1 MNRIYKVIWSKTKHC
16 YVVVSELAKR
26 HTKGGSAGGC
36 RMMTARVLSA
46 LLLGAYL
53 VGGYSLPSAWADG
66 DPNEAEVA
74 AGDKIAGGNNVTVSK
89 NENTITI
96 SATDTTYTAGD
107 GLQLLDGTTFSV
119 KADGNTIAVG
129 SNGIKVNAD
138 GTIASGDTGIV
149 TGGAVYD
156 VTQPLIEKIGGI
168 TRDGMKTTIEQGFTV
183 QTNFSSGSS
192 NGYMN
197 VYWGQDTLAN
207 GENATAW
214 GKSTVARSPR
224 STAWGNEATAKGD
237 QATAFGSRTTAYG
250 VNSTAWGAD
259 TVAFSHQA
267 TAFGENTTAG
277 GQRATAWGHK
287 TTAGGDSSTAY
298 GKETSALM
306 EGATAWG
313 NNTKAG
319 RWTYTDDNRVV
330 HDALVIQPYT
340 DVHNGSEMY
349 EIVDAVT
356 GEQIHNGENDYID
369 AYDWLAEHGT
379 VNGVY
384 STAWGNGTQAAGDY
398 STAFGNYTK
407 TAAVTS
413 LKYNGTEAK
422 VVESEEK
429 VLDEDGKPIP
439 LVDPAT
445 GEVSDTEFKTETKYK
460 IVDADGNKLYESYFD
475 TEDAAMKEIALNGT
489 ITGGYG
495 ATAFGLYSEA
505 NGAHS
510 TAFGVQTVAE
520 GIGATAW
527 GNSTT
532 ASGKGATASGYGTKA
547 EGDYSTAFGNNT
559 TTAAVTSL
567 KYRDPY
573 NNDDWTEAKIIT
585 KNTDTGLK
593 YVIVEAA
600 DPNKELYF
608 SYFDTED
615 AAMNQIALDGKIIG
629 GYGATA
635 FGLLSEAKGAHS
647 TAFGVETVAEGTGA
661 TAWGRKAKATGDY
674 STAWGF
680 NTEAIND
687 KSTAFGDN
695 TIAGGKIATAWGYK
709 TAAGGRTS
717 TAFGSET
724 VALTEGATA
733 WGNNTKAGKWTY
745 AGHDVFIKKE
755 GDGRY
760 HIIDEY
766 GNSGS
771 NGLPGQTFVS
781 YDEAYKELSTN
792 GTVQG
797 VYATAWGKDTKAEGD
812 YSTAF
817 GNYTKTAAVTSLKY
831 NGTEAKVVSEQVRVL
846 DEHGNPVMITDPSH
860 PESGEKIPATELKY
874 TIVNAN
880 DPEEKLSDTY
890 FDSED
895 VAMNE
900 IVQNGTI
907 TGGYGATA
915 FGLLT
920 EAKGAHSTAFGVRT
934 TAGGIGATAW
944 GNGAQATGDYS
955 TAFGNGSVANASN
968 SLAALGGTTAEDAA
982 NSLAV
987 GLGAQT
993 TLPDSIA
1000 LGSGAVADRAKYDG
1014 TDNKYTAY
1022 LGDETGETKTGS
1034 AWRSTANAIAI
1045 GHIDTT
1051 DDTKSVTR
1059 QIIGVAAGTED
1070 TDAVNVAQL
1079 KAATFDMQGITRTE
1093 TGTPGEAGYVATTTI
1108 ENNLSVSSDGK
1119 VKWGNNTKVGS
1130 SYYVVTN
1137 EQTNMITKTEAKV
1150 VEYKDTDNNT
1160 KYKIVDASG
1169 STDLDNNNNQGYA
1182 SYAAAYEKLTTEGT
1196 GATAW
1201 GNGTKAG
1208 GDYSTAGGYNT
1219 KAMGKNA
1226 TAFGN
1231 YTQANG
1237 YNSTAF
1243 GNAAKANGQYTT
1255 AFGSTTQANGQYA
1268 TAFGSS
1274 SIAAGDNSTAFGSYT
1289 QAGKLT
1295 YKKEDGSETEAKIVE
1310 YTTAAGDR
1318 KYKIVSLR
1326 NENDVLSDNGGAG
1339 FYYTEALK
1347 NSNLTKQGDY
1357 STAFGSSTQ
1366 ALGDFSTAFGS
1377 NTKATGD
1384 NSTAFGSSTKATGS
1398 SSTAFGSITEAN
1410 GPSGTAFGSGTM
1422 ANGQHSTAFGS
1433 SSIAS
1438 GYIST
1443 AFGSNTQAGKL
1454 TYKNEDGREIEA
1466 KIVEYTTAAGVR
1478 NYKIVSLRNE
1488 NDVLSDNNGAG
1499 FNMYDSAFLD
1509 KNLTRQGDY
1518 STAFGSSTKALG
1530 DYSTA
1535 WGFSAQANGDY
1546 STAFGSS
1553 TEASGTGATAW
1564 GSSTKALGT
1573 YSTAFGNG
1581 SVANAYNSLAAL
1593 GGTTGEKATNSV
1605 AIGTGATVGGA
1616 YDSENQQTEGANAFA
1631 FGNGAQATLSDSVAL
1646 GSGAVANRAK
1656 YNTNNAYKAYLNED
1670 DNNQKTDPAWR
1681 ATHNAIAVGASATDS
1696 DTATVTRQITGVA
1709 AGTYDTDAVNVAQLK
1724 AATVDLDNIQGI
1736 NRRRNEEDDGFNTTI
1751 EGTFS
1756 VWDDGRFGTSN
1767 FAVDKDGT
1775 FNAAGGKFSVDEN
1788 GNTTA
1793 AGTLSA
1799 GATTVSELT
1808 VGEKNRTVELIT
1820 DGEVTDGDAG
1830 AGYVKG
1836 STVYSAMNTKLGDYA
1851 KLDGTN
1857 LDAAYAEAWGAIGT
1871 GAVESGNGK
1880 LVTGDTVFAVTNA
1893 LSDRIGT
1900 IASDGNYISASGSV
1914 SENLISLD
1922 NQVKA
1927 NTSDITVAALNE
1939 GSYGYISAGH
1949 DVAGNLIALDNAVKA
1964 NAGAIQGVERTGNA
1978 TDGFT
1983 TTIEGKL
1990 SVSSNGTF
1998 SISGDKFT
2006 VDSNGAI
2013 SAAGGKFTV
2022 GADGTLSA
2030 KATTVS
2036 ELTVGDSGKV
2046 TVGSATLN
2054 TDGLAIGTAASL
2066 SATGLTVG
2074 NTTVTNTGLAIS
2086 GGPSVTASGIVAG
2099 GKKITN
2105 VLKGEAGT
2113 DAVNVNQLHEA
2124 FDTFTTTGGTALGF
2138 GKGIAKNNDI
2148 LEVNAGE
2155 GLTFADNGALK
2166 VNAGGGLTIDAAN
2179 ENALKVNAGEG
2190 LTIDTENG
2198 NVLKVNKGTITSGDE
2213 GEGFVT
2219 GKTVFNALSAYA
2231 KSDGATLTNATIST
2245 GSIITEEVM
2254 LGTGETAVPVG
2265 TVRALNETVNGPDGL
2280 VEKVADNT
2288 REIGVNAGNIS
2299 DLKGITQN
2307 ITLSEGTTTISGA
2320 LSAGATTVSGLTV
2333 GDRNVTEALTTT
2345 GSVAEDNKGFVSGGT
2360 VFAVTSALD
2369 TRLTTAEGD
2378 IATNAG
2384 DIATLQTTVAGKANA
2399 NLDNISDKGKVAVRS
2414 LISVAQGNNVIVTK
2428 STSDAGVDTYTISAA
2443 DGVTYS
2449 AGDGIAI
2456 SDTNAISVTANG
2468 KVEENNTGIVT
2479 GGTVYSAIEAA
2490 KTDVNSTTD
2499 TKIAKAKTDIGTET
2513 DTKIAT
2519 AKADI
2524 GTETDTKIAT
2534 AKTEISSDM
2543 ETKLGLKANASDV
2556 YTKAETYS
2564 QAEVDATLADYVKA
2578 DGATLTNATL
2588 TGATINSGS
2597 IADDVMLGDSISVGG
2612 LKSDVSGNKAAINS
2626 LKATVGDATGGLV
2639 KDVSTLQATVGDAT
2653 DGLVKDVKDNKDSI
2667 DALATTVGNENSG
2680 LVQKV
2685 NSNASSITT
2694 LQDKT
2699 KNITVTE
2706 DATTIAGKL
2715 SAGATT
2721 VTSLT
2726 DGTATLSGG
2735 VLTGVTTITASGAI
2749 GGGSLNVGAGAISGG
2764 MATVTGLTVGETN
2777 VTKALTTEGAVAAN
2791 NAGFV
2796 SGGAVYSALQAF
2808 KPDGKVEEDDTKAVS
2823 GDTVYKVTS
2832 KLDERITANAG
2843 DISTLGD
2850 AIATKA
2856 DASTVTELSGKVTAN
2871 EAAIKTNADN
2881 ITTLTGKVT
2890 ANETAIKANTD
2901 NITALSGKVTANE
2914 TAIEKNAEAI
2924 ASNKSAIETNTKNIT
2939 ANTEAIASN
2948 KSAIETNTKNIT
2960 ANTEAIEK
2968 NAKAITNLD
2977 TKVDTNAKAIED
2989 NAKAIKTNAENIT
3002 SLSSKVTAN
3011 ETTLAQKADKANTLQ
3026 GYGIED
3032 AYTKEDSDTLLNKKA
3047 DKTEFEAVK
3056 VVVGDTN
3063 SGLVKDVN
3071 DLKNSILVTED
3082 ESGAKTTVIDGN
3094 LVIKEEDGT
3103 TKDVTAALTTDG
3115 EIKDNNHGYV
3125 EGDKVYEY
3133 LNGKP
3138 NENETLKLGEN
3149 TTKVAIGNGSSAGTD
3164 SVSIGKDSS
3173 AGTDSVSIG
3182 EGNSTNG
3189 TEQSTAIGYKN
3200 TVSDDQSVALGD
3212 SNTVSGTQSIAIGH
3226 GHMVTGDHSGA
3237 FGDPATISGDYAFS
3251 VGNNNNISGSNSIAV
3266 GNDNIIGGN
3275 NTFVLGSNVNTS
3287 ATNAVVL
3294 GNGSVGVDNAVS
3306 VGAPGNERQIKN
3318 VAPGTEA
3325 TDAATVGQV
3334 QEVAQGAY
3342 NNAVYLSNSIN
3353 KLDNRVNKVG
3363 AGAAALAALHPI
3375 DTDDKFTMG
3384 LGYGNYRSAHAM
3396 AMGMF
3401 YRPTEKIMIS
3411 VGGAFGN
3418 GENMVNAGISFALD
3432 KGKGFGTSKA
3442 VMAKNIKALSAENA
3456 AIKEENAG
3464 MKKQLDA
3471 QGQEIAALKEA
3482 LARLEAKIGK

>member
-36 RMMTARVLSA
+36 RMMTARVLST

-53 VGGYSLPSAWADG
+53 VGGYSLPSAWAEDIEADKITAGSIDVGDG
-66 DPNEAEVA
+66 QIAAGSIIVGDVNAAGTITAGSLNVVGAGGRINTETGEFNLGNGFFSISIPEAAGSRYSMAIGEGSNANAGNSVAMLGGTTATDAENSLAIGRGAQAILSDSIALGSGAVADRAKYDASNNAYTAYLGDDTGTTKTGSAWRATANAIAIGHIDTDDTKSVTRQIIGVA
-74 AGDKIAGGNNVTVSK
+74 AGTEDTDAVNVAQLK
-89 NENTITI
+89 A
-96 SATDTTYTAGD
+96 AT
-107 GLQLLDGTTFSV
+107 FNV
-119 KADGNTIAVG
+119 
-129 SNGIKVNAD
+129 
-138 GTIASGDTGIV
+138 
-149 TGGAVYD
+149 
-156 VTQPLIEKIGGI
+156 GGI
-168 TRDGMKTTIEQGFTV
+168 TRDGKKTTIEQGFTV
-183 QTNFSSGSS
+183 QTNSNSGSS
-192 NGYMN
+192 DGYMN
-197 VYWGQDTLAN
+197 VYWGQGTLAT
-207 GENATAW
+207 GVNATAW
-214 GKSTVARSPR
+214 GWSTVASSPLA
-224 STAWGNEATAKGD
+224 TAWGNEAKAKGD
-237 QATAFGSRTTAYG
+237 QATAFGSRTIAYG

-277 GQRATAWGHK
+277 GQRATAWGHN

-298 GKETSALM
+298 GKNTSALM

-319 RWTYTDDNRVV
+319 KWTYDG
-330 HDALVIQPYT
+330 HDAVIKPYPGNGGLVQYKI
-340 DVHNGSEMY
+340 E
-349 EIVDAVT
+349 DAVT
-356 GEQIHNGENDYID
+356 GVELTNGFDDYID
-369 AYDWLAEHGT
+369 AYNGLSSHQ
-379 VNGVY
+379 GVY
-384 STAWGNGTQAAGDY
+384 STAWGNGTQATGDY

-407 TAAVTS
+407 TAGVTS
-413 LKYNGTEAK
+413 LKYNGQEAK
-422 VVESEEK
+422 VVSEQVR
-429 VLDEDGKPIP
+429 VLDEHGNPIP
-439 LVDPAT
+439 LIDPET
-445 GEVSDTEFKTETKYK
+445 KEPSDTEFKTETKYK
-460 IVDADGNKLYESYFD
+460 IVDAANPDNKLYESYFD
-475 TEDAAMKEIALNGT
+475 TEDAAMKYLVQNGT

-495 ATAFGLYSEA
+495 ATAFGLLSEA
-505 NGAHS
+505 KGAHS

-520 GIGATAW
+520 GTGATAW

-547 EGDYSTAFGNNT
+547 EGDY
-559 TTAAVTSL
+559 
-567 KYRDPY
+567 
-573 NNDDWTEAKIIT
+573 
-585 KNTDTGLK
+585 
-593 YVIVEAA
+593 
-600 DPNKELYF
+600 
-608 SYFDTED
+608 
-615 AAMNQIALDGKIIG
+615 
-629 GYGATA
+629 
-635 FGLLSEAKGAHS
+635 
-647 TAFGVETVAEGTGA
+647 
-661 TAWGRKAKATGDY
+661 
-674 STAWGF
+674 
-680 NTEAIND
+680 
-687 KSTAFGDN
+687 
-695 TIAGGKIATAWGYK
+695 
-709 TAAGGRTS
+709 
-717 TAFGSET
+717 
-724 VALTEGATA
+724 
-733 WGNNTKAGKWTY
+733 
-745 AGHDVFIKKE
+745 
-755 GDGRY
+755 
-760 HIIDEY
+760 
-766 GNSGS
+766 
-771 NGLPGQTFVS
+771 
-781 YDEAYKELSTN
+781 
-792 GTVQG
+792 
-797 VYATAWGKDTKAEGD
+797 
-812 YSTAF
+812 
-817 GNYTKTAAVTSLKY
+817 
-831 NGTEAKVVSEQVRVL
+831 
-846 DEHGNPVMITDPSH
+846 
-860 PESGEKIPATELKY
+860 
-874 TIVNAN
+874 
-880 DPEEKLSDTY
+880 
-890 FDSED
+890 
-895 VAMNE
+895 
-900 IVQNGTI
+900 
-907 TGGYGATA
+907 
-915 FGLLT
+915 
-920 EAKGAHSTAFGVRT
+920 
-934 TAGGIGATAW
+934 
-944 GNGAQATGDYS
+944 
-955 TAFGNGSVANASN
+955 
-968 SLAALGGTTAEDAA
+968 
-982 NSLAV
+982 
-987 GLGAQT
+987 
-993 TLPDSIA
+993 
-1000 LGSGAVADRAKYDG
+1000 
-1014 TDNKYTAY
+1014 
-1022 LGDETGETKTGS
+1022 
-1034 AWRSTANAIAI
+1034 
-1045 GHIDTT
+1045 
-1051 DDTKSVTR
+1051 
-1059 QIIGVAAGTED
+1059 
-1070 TDAVNVAQL
+1070 
-1079 KAATFDMQGITRTE
+1079 
-1093 TGTPGEAGYVATTTI
+1093 
-1108 ENNLSVSSDGK
+1108 
-1119 VKWGNNTKVGS
+1119 
-1130 SYYVVTN
+1130 
-1137 EQTNMITKTEAKV
+1137 
-1150 VEYKDTDNNT
+1150 
-1160 KYKIVDASG
+1160 
-1169 STDLDNNNNQGYA
+1169 
-1182 SYAAAYEKLTTEGT
+1182 
-1196 GATAW
+1196 
-1201 GNGTKAG
+1201 
-1208 GDYSTAGGYNT
+1208 
-1219 KAMGKNA
+1219 
-1226 TAFGN
+1226 
-1231 YTQANG
+1231 
-1237 YNSTAF
+1237 
-1243 GNAAKANGQYTT
+1243 
-1255 AFGSTTQANGQYA
+1255 
-1268 TAFGSS
+1268 
-1274 SIAAGDNSTAFGSYT
+1274 
-1289 QAGKLT
+1289 
-1295 YKKEDGSETEAKIVE
+1295 
-1310 YTTAAGDR
+1310 
-1318 KYKIVSLR
+1318 
-1326 NENDVLSDNGGAG
+1326 
-1339 FYYTEALK
+1339 
-1347 NSNLTKQGDY
+1347 
-1357 STAFGSSTQ
+1357 
-1366 ALGDFSTAFGS
+1366 STAFGS

-1410 GPSGTAFGSGTM
+1410 GPSGTAFGSSTM

-1433 SSIAS
+1433 SSIAA
-1438 GYIST
+1438 GDNST
-1443 AFGSNTQAGKL
+1443 AFGSHTQAGKL
-1454 TYKNEDGREIEA
+1454 TYKKADGRETEA
-1466 KIVEYTTAAGVR
+1466 KIVEYTTAAGIR
-1478 NYKIVSLRNE
+1478 RYKIVDLLDE
-1488 NDVLSDNNGAG
+1488 DDVLSDNNGAG
-1499 FNMYDSAFLD
+1499 FNMYESAFLD

-1518 STAFGSSTKALG
+1518 STAFGSSTIALG

-1546 STAFGSS
+1546 STAFGYD

-1656 YNTNNAYKAYLNED
+1656 YNASNNAYKAYLNED

-1767 FAVDKDGT
+1767 FAVDKDGA

-2054 TDGLAIGTAASL
+2054 TDGLAI
-2066 SATGLTVG
+2066 
-2074 NTTVTNTGLAIS
+2074 S
-2086 GGPSVTASGIVAG
+2086 GGPSVTSDGIDAG

-2113 DAVNVNQLHEA
+2113 DAVTVEQLHEA
-2124 FDTFTTTGGTALGF
+2124 FDAFTTTGGTALGF

-2299 DLKGITQN
+2299 DLQGITQKITLSEGTTTISGALSAGATKVSGLTVGDRNVTEALTTTGSVAEDNKGFVSGGTVFAVTSALDTRLDTAEGNLTTAGENITALQAKTQN

-2468 KVEENNTGIVT
+2468 AVEEKNTGIVT
-2479 GGTVYSAIEAA
+2479 GGTVYNALQAFKPDGKVEEGNAKAVSGDTVFTAIETA
-2490 KTDVNSTTD
+2490 KTDVNAATETN
-2499 TKIAKAKTDIGTET
+2499 IAK
-2513 DTKIAT
+2513 
-2519 AKADI
+2519 
-2524 GTETDTKIAT
+2524 
-2534 AKTEISSDM
+2534 AKTEISSDVD
-2543 ETKLGLKANASDV
+2543 TKLGSYAK
-2556 YTKAETYS
+2556 T
-2564 QAEVDATLADYVKA
+2564 
-2578 DGATLTNATL
+2578 DGATLNNATL
-2588 TGATINSGS
+2588 T
-2597 IADDVMLGDSISVGG
+2597 
-2612 LKSDVSGNKAAINS
+2612 
-2626 LKATVGDATGGLV
+2626 
-2639 KDVSTLQATVGDAT
+2639 
-2653 DGLVKDVKDNKDSI
+2653 
-2667 DALATTVGNENSG
+2667 
-2680 LVQKV
+2680 
-2685 NSNASSITT
+2685 
-2694 LQDKT
+2694 
-2699 KNITVTE
+2699 
-2706 DATTIAGKL
+2706 
-2715 SAGATT
+2715 GATT

-2735 VLTGVTTITASGAI
+2735 ALTGVTTITASGAI
-2749 GGGSLNVGAGAISGG
+2749 NGGSLNVGG
-2764 MATVTGLTVGETN
+2764 MATVTGLTIDGTN
-2777 VTKALTTEGAVAAN
+2777 VTTALTTTGAVAEN

-2796 SGGAVYSALQAF
+2796 TGGVVYSALQAYQ
-2808 KPDGKVEEDDTKAVS
+2808 PDGEIAEGNTKAVS
-2823 GDTVYKVTS
+2823 GGTVYKVTS
-2832 KLDERITANAG
+2832 GLDARIKTNAEAIATKADASTVTELSGKVTANEAAIKTNA
-2843 DISTLGD
+2843 DAIATKADASTVTELSGKVTANEAAIKTNAD

-2890 ANETAIKANTD
+2890 ANETAIKTNAT
-2901 NITALSGKVTANE
+2901 NIAA
-2914 TAIEKNAEAI
+2914 
-2924 ASNKSAIETNTKNIT
+2924 NTKNIT

-2948 KSAIETNTKNIT
+2948 KKAIEANTKNIT
-2960 ANTEAIEK
+2960 ANTDAIASNKKAIEK
-2968 NAKAITNLD
+2968 NTSD
-2977 TKVDTNAKAIED
+2977 
-2989 NAKAIKTNAENIT
+2989 IT
-3002 SLSSKVTAN
+3002 SLSTKVTAN
-3011 ETTLAQKADKANTLQ
+3011 ETAIKTNADNIATNTKNISANTEAISSNKSAIEKNAGDITALGKKVTANETALAQKADKANTLQ

-3071 DLKNSILVTED
+3071 DLKNSILITED

-3115 EIKDNNHGYV
+3115 KVEENNHGYV
-3125 EGDKVYEY
+3125 DGDKVYDY
-3133 LNGKP
+3133 LNK
-3138 NENETLKLGEN
+3138 GEN
-3149 TTKVAIGNGSSAGTD
+3149 GEVKLAGESKQIAMGQGSEASGSESISIGNEVGG
-3164 SVSIGKDSS
+3164 
-3173 AGTDSVSIG
+3173 
-3182 EGNSTNG
+3182 
-3189 TEQSTAIGYKN
+3189 QKN
-3200 TVSDDQSVALGD
+3200 EA
-3212 SNTVSGTQSIAIGH
+3212 SGTQSIAIGF
-3226 GHMVTGDHSGA
+3226 GNKVTGSHSGA
-3237 FGDPATISGDYAFS
+3237 FGDPNTVTGANSYAF
-3251 VGNNNNISGSNSIAV
+3251 
-3266 GNDNIIGGN
+3266 GNDNYVSGS
-3275 NTFVLGSNVNTS
+3275 NTFVLGNNVNTS

-3294 GNGSVGVDNAVS
+3294 GDGSVGVDNAVS

-3342 NNAVYLSNSIN
+3342 NNAVYLSNSMN

>member
-36 RMMTARVLSA
+36 RMMTARVLST

-53 VGGYSLPSAWADG
+53 VGGYSLPSAWAEDIEADKITAGSIDVGDG
-66 DPNEAEVA
+66 QIAAGSIIVGDVNAAGTITAGSLNVVGAGGRINTETGEFNLGNGFFSISIPEAAGSRYSMAIGEGSNANAGNSVAMLGGTTATDAENSLAIGRGAQAILSDSIALGSGAVADRAKYDASNNAYTAYLGDDTGTTKTGSAWRATANAIAIGHIDTDDTKSVTRQIIGVA
-74 AGDKIAGGNNVTVSK
+74 AGTEDTDAVNVAQLK
-89 NENTITI
+89 A
-96 SATDTTYTAGD
+96 AT
-107 GLQLLDGTTFSV
+107 FNV
-119 KADGNTIAVG
+119 
-129 SNGIKVNAD
+129 
-138 GTIASGDTGIV
+138 
-149 TGGAVYD
+149 
-156 VTQPLIEKIGGI
+156 GGI
-168 TRDGMKTTIEQGFTV
+168 TRDGKKTTIEQGFTV
-183 QTNFSSGSS
+183 QTNSNSGSS
-192 NGYMN
+192 DGYMN
-197 VYWGQDTLAN
+197 VYWGQGTLAT
-207 GENATAW
+207 GVNATAW
-214 GKSTVARSPR
+214 GWSTVASSPLA
-224 STAWGNEATAKGD
+224 TAWGNEAKAKGD
-237 QATAFGSRTTAYG
+237 QATAFGSRTIAYG

-277 GQRATAWGHK
+277 GQRATAWGHN

-298 GKETSALM
+298 GKNTSALM

-319 RWTYTDDNRVV
+319 KWTYDG
-330 HDALVIQPYT
+330 HDAVIKPYPGNGGLVQYKI
-340 DVHNGSEMY
+340 E
-349 EIVDAVT
+349 DAVT
-356 GEQIHNGENDYID
+356 GVELTNGFDDYID
-369 AYDWLAEHGT
+369 AYNGLSSHQ
-379 VNGVY
+379 GVY
-384 STAWGNGTQAAGDY
+384 STAWGNGTQATGDY

-407 TAAVTS
+407 TAGVTS
-413 LKYNGTEAK
+413 LKYNGQEAK
-422 VVESEEK
+422 VVSEQVR
-429 VLDEDGKPIP
+429 VLDEHGNPIP
-439 LVDPAT
+439 LIDPET
-445 GEVSDTEFKTETKYK
+445 KEPSDTEFKTETKYK
-460 IVDADGNKLYESYFD
+460 IVDAANPDNKLYESYFD
-475 TEDAAMKEIALNGT
+475 TEDAAMKYLVQNGT

-495 ATAFGLYSEA
+495 ATAFGLLSEA
-505 NGAHS
+505 KGAHS

-520 GIGATAW
+520 GTGATAW

-547 EGDYSTAFGNNT
+547 EGDY
-559 TTAAVTSL
+559 
-567 KYRDPY
+567 
-573 NNDDWTEAKIIT
+573 
-585 KNTDTGLK
+585 
-593 YVIVEAA
+593 
-600 DPNKELYF
+600 
-608 SYFDTED
+608 
-615 AAMNQIALDGKIIG
+615 
-629 GYGATA
+629 
-635 FGLLSEAKGAHS
+635 
-647 TAFGVETVAEGTGA
+647 
-661 TAWGRKAKATGDY
+661 
-674 STAWGF
+674 
-680 NTEAIND
+680 
-687 KSTAFGDN
+687 
-695 TIAGGKIATAWGYK
+695 
-709 TAAGGRTS
+709 
-717 TAFGSET
+717 
-724 VALTEGATA
+724 
-733 WGNNTKAGKWTY
+733 
-745 AGHDVFIKKE
+745 
-755 GDGRY
+755 
-760 HIIDEY
+760 
-766 GNSGS
+766 
-771 NGLPGQTFVS
+771 
-781 YDEAYKELSTN
+781 
-792 GTVQG
+792 
-797 VYATAWGKDTKAEGD
+797 
-812 YSTAF
+812 
-817 GNYTKTAAVTSLKY
+817 
-831 NGTEAKVVSEQVRVL
+831 
-846 DEHGNPVMITDPSH
+846 
-860 PESGEKIPATELKY
+860 
-874 TIVNAN
+874 
-880 DPEEKLSDTY
+880 
-890 FDSED
+890 
-895 VAMNE
+895 
-900 IVQNGTI
+900 
-907 TGGYGATA
+907 
-915 FGLLT
+915 
-920 EAKGAHSTAFGVRT
+920 
-934 TAGGIGATAW
+934 
-944 GNGAQATGDYS
+944 
-955 TAFGNGSVANASN
+955 
-968 SLAALGGTTAEDAA
+968 
-982 NSLAV
+982 
-987 GLGAQT
+987 
-993 TLPDSIA
+993 
-1000 LGSGAVADRAKYDG
+1000 
-1014 TDNKYTAY
+1014 
-1022 LGDETGETKTGS
+1022 
-1034 AWRSTANAIAI
+1034 
-1045 GHIDTT
+1045 
-1051 DDTKSVTR
+1051 
-1059 QIIGVAAGTED
+1059 
-1070 TDAVNVAQL
+1070 
-1079 KAATFDMQGITRTE
+1079 
-1093 TGTPGEAGYVATTTI
+1093 
-1108 ENNLSVSSDGK
+1108 
-1119 VKWGNNTKVGS
+1119 
-1130 SYYVVTN
+1130 
-1137 EQTNMITKTEAKV
+1137 
-1150 VEYKDTDNNT
+1150 
-1160 KYKIVDASG
+1160 
-1169 STDLDNNNNQGYA
+1169 
-1182 SYAAAYEKLTTEGT
+1182 
-1196 GATAW
+1196 
-1201 GNGTKAG
+1201 
-1208 GDYSTAGGYNT
+1208 
-1219 KAMGKNA
+1219 
-1226 TAFGN
+1226 
-1231 YTQANG
+1231 
-1237 YNSTAF
+1237 
-1243 GNAAKANGQYTT
+1243 
-1255 AFGSTTQANGQYA
+1255 
-1268 TAFGSS
+1268 
-1274 SIAAGDNSTAFGSYT
+1274 
-1289 QAGKLT
+1289 
-1295 YKKEDGSETEAKIVE
+1295 
-1310 YTTAAGDR
+1310 
-1318 KYKIVSLR
+1318 
-1326 NENDVLSDNGGAG
+1326 
-1339 FYYTEALK
+1339 
-1347 NSNLTKQGDY
+1347 
-1357 STAFGSSTQ
+1357 
-1366 ALGDFSTAFGS
+1366 STAFGS

-1410 GPSGTAFGSGTM
+1410 GPSGTAFGSSTM

-1433 SSIAS
+1433 SSIAA
-1438 GYIST
+1438 GDNST
-1443 AFGSNTQAGKL
+1443 AFGSHTQAGKL
-1454 TYKNEDGREIEA
+1454 TYKKADGRETEA
-1466 KIVEYTTAAGVR
+1466 KIVEYTTAAGIR
-1478 NYKIVSLRNE
+1478 RYKIVDLLDE
-1488 NDVLSDNNGAG
+1488 DDVLSDNNGAG
-1499 FNMYDSAFLD
+1499 FNMYESAFLD

-1518 STAFGSSTKALG
+1518 STAFGSSTIALG

-1546 STAFGSS
+1546 STAFGYD

-1656 YNTNNAYKAYLNED
+1656 YNASNNAYKAYLNED

-1767 FAVDKDGT
+1767 FAVDKDGA

-2054 TDGLAIGTAASL
+2054 TDGLAI
-2066 SATGLTVG
+2066 
-2074 NTTVTNTGLAIS
+2074 S
-2086 GGPSVTASGIVAG
+2086 GGPSVTSDGIDAG

-2113 DAVNVNQLHEA
+2113 DAVTVEQLHEA
-2124 FDTFTTTGGTALGF
+2124 FDAFTTTGGTALGF

-2299 DLKGITQN
+2299 DLQGITQK

-2468 KVEENNTGIVT
+2468 AVEEKNTGIVT
-2479 GGTVYSAIEAA
+2479 GGTVYNALQAFKPDGKVEEGNAKAVSGDTVFTAIETA
-2490 KTDVNSTTD
+2490 KTDVNAATETN
-2499 TKIAKAKTDIGTET
+2499 IAK
-2513 DTKIAT
+2513 
-2519 AKADI
+2519 
-2524 GTETDTKIAT
+2524 
-2534 AKTEISSDM
+2534 AKTEISSDVD
-2543 ETKLGLKANASDV
+2543 TKLGSYAK
-2556 YTKAETYS
+2556 T
-2564 QAEVDATLADYVKA
+2564 
-2578 DGATLTNATL
+2578 DGATLNNATL
-2588 TGATINSGS
+2588 T
-2597 IADDVMLGDSISVGG
+2597 
-2612 LKSDVSGNKAAINS
+2612 
-2626 LKATVGDATGGLV
+2626 
-2639 KDVSTLQATVGDAT
+2639 
-2653 DGLVKDVKDNKDSI
+2653 
-2667 DALATTVGNENSG
+2667 
-2680 LVQKV
+2680 
-2685 NSNASSITT
+2685 
-2694 LQDKT
+2694 
-2699 KNITVTE
+2699 
-2706 DATTIAGKL
+2706 
-2715 SAGATT
+2715 GATT

-2735 VLTGVTTITASGAI
+2735 ALTGVTTITASGAI
-2749 GGGSLNVGAGAISGG
+2749 NGGSLNVGG
-2764 MATVTGLTVGETN
+2764 MATVTGLTIDGTN
-2777 VTKALTTEGAVAAN
+2777 VTTALTTTGAVAEN

-2796 SGGAVYSALQAF
+2796 TGGVVYSALQAYQ
-2808 KPDGKVEEDDTKAVS
+2808 PDGEIAEGNTKAVS
-2823 GDTVYKVTS
+2823 GGTVYKVTS
-2832 KLDERITANAG
+2832 GLDARIKTNAEAIATKADASTVTELSGKVTANEAAIKTNA
-2843 DISTLGD
+2843 DAIATKADASTVTELSGKVTANEAAIKTNAD

-2890 ANETAIKANTD
+2890 ANETAIKTNAT
-2901 NITALSGKVTANE
+2901 NIAA
-2914 TAIEKNAEAI
+2914 
-2924 ASNKSAIETNTKNIT
+2924 NTKNIT

-2948 KSAIETNTKNIT
+2948 KKAIEANTKNIT
-2960 ANTEAIEK
+2960 ANTDAIASNKKAIEK
-2968 NAKAITNLD
+2968 NTSD
-2977 TKVDTNAKAIED
+2977 
-2989 NAKAIKTNAENIT
+2989 IT
-3002 SLSSKVTAN
+3002 SLSTKVTAN
-3011 ETTLAQKADKANTLQ
+3011 ETAIKTNADNIATNTKNISANTEAISSNKSAIEKNAGDITALGKKVTANETALAQKADKANTLQ

-3071 DLKNSILVTED
+3071 DLKNSILITED

-3115 EIKDNNHGYV
+3115 KVEENNHGYV
-3125 EGDKVYEY
+3125 DGDKVYDY
-3133 LNGKP
+3133 LNK
-3138 NENETLKLGEN
+3138 GEN
-3149 TTKVAIGNGSSAGTD
+3149 GEVKLAGESKQIAMGQGSEASGSESISIGNEVGG
-3164 SVSIGKDSS
+3164 
-3173 AGTDSVSIG
+3173 
-3182 EGNSTNG
+3182 
-3189 TEQSTAIGYKN
+3189 QKN
-3200 TVSDDQSVALGD
+3200 EA
-3212 SNTVSGTQSIAIGH
+3212 SGTQSIAIGF
-3226 GHMVTGDHSGA
+3226 GNKVTGSHSGA
-3237 FGDPATISGDYAFS
+3237 FGDPNTVTGANSYAF
-3251 VGNNNNISGSNSIAV
+3251 
-3266 GNDNIIGGN
+3266 GNDNYVSGS
-3275 NTFVLGSNVNTS
+3275 NTFVLGNNVNTS

-3294 GNGSVGVDNAVS
+3294 GDGSVGVDNAVS

-3342 NNAVYLSNSIN
+3342 NNAVYLSNSMN